1 MKSIGR
7 RSLFRNFVTG
17 GALAGVAAAQ
27 NTQPAS
33 QNAGNSTS
41 SRRMVTGEVRPG
53 CAPEEDTKCI

>member
-7 RSLFRNFVTG
+7 RSFFRNLLTG

-53 CAPEEDTKCI
+53 RVPEEDSKCL